1 MKNSVKRNGKNCILL
16 LDDNSTFIGNG
27 AGYFGNYFGEICFNT
42 SITGYQ
48 EILTDPS
55 YYNQIINF
63 TFPHIGI
70 VGTNIEDYESDRIFA
85 SGCII
90 NNSLSNA
97 SNFRSEMNLENWLKI
112 NKKVCVTNIDTRK
125 LTKKIRDSGACKALI
140 HFPRNGKFEKIE
152 NLRKKLN
159 DFPNMNNL
167 DLVGNVS
174 TKYIY
179 KWVKGKKIK
188 FNNTKK
194 KFIAVIDFG
203 IKRNILN
210 ILSSYGYDVVVFP
223 HNHPMKEVFETNP
236 SGIFLS
242 NGPGDPLATF
252 KTNKKNLSLIKKSMK
267 PIFGICLGHQ
277 ILSLIFNAKTEKM
290 HHGHR
295 GANHPIKN
303 IKTKQVEITVQNH
316 GFVVSRKLFPNE
328 LKITHTSLFDDTI
341 AGIEVKRKPFFSVQ
355 YHPESSPGPQD
366 SRYLFDQFIKLIK
379 NA

>member
-1 MKNSVKRNGKNCILL
+1 
-16 LDDNSTFIGNG
+16 
-27 AGYFGNYFGEICFNT
+27 
-42 SITGYQ
+42 
-48 EILTDPS
+48 
-55 YYNQIINF
+55 
-63 TFPHIGI
+63 
-70 VGTNIEDYESDRIFA
+70 
-85 SGCII
+85 
-90 NNSLSNA
+90 
-97 SNFRSEMNLENWLKI
+97 
-112 NKKVCVTNIDTRK
+112 
-125 LTKKIRDSGACKALI
+125 
-140 HFPRNGKFEKIE
+140 
-152 NLRKKLN
+152 
-159 DFPNMNNL
+159 
-167 DLVGNVS
+167 
-174 TKYIY
+174 
-179 KWVKGKKIK
+179 
-188 FNNTKK
+188 
-194 KFIAVIDFG
+194 
-203 IKRNILN
+203 
-210 ILSSYGYDVVVFP
+210 
-223 HNHPMKEVFETNP
+223 MKEVFETNP